1 MDIALLRVIHAQPL
15 IHIGLYIC
23 AYAMYI
29 VRADM
34 GPRIAGPAAL
44 IAGRAPCHDALE
56 AKVPTTLLS
65 YSVKEVHLAGAPVEY
80 LS

>member
-1 MDIALLRVIHAQPL
+1 
-15 IHIGLYIC
+15 
-23 AYAMYI
+23 MYI

-44 IAGRAPCHDALE
+44 IASRAPCHDALE

>member
-1 MDIALLRVIHAQPL
+1 
-15 IHIGLYIC
+15 
-23 AYAMYI
+23 MYI

-56 AKVPTTLLS
+56 AKFPTTLLS
-65 YSVKEVHLAGAPVEY
+65 YSVKEVHLVGAPVEY